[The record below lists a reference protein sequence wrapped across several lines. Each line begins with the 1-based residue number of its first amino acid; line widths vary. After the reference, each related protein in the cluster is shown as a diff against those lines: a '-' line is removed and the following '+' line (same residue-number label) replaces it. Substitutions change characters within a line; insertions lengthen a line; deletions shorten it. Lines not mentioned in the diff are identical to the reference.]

1 MPRNPNKINYN
12 KGLPKALISFQVI
25 EDPRS
30 GGNKRHHF
38 GAVLFMVVS
47 GVLCGMNTFSDIEE
61 FCKLQLP
68 WLKKWVKI
76 PHGIPRAQTF
86 SNIFAIIDIA
96 LFNKCLID
104 HIGALHPQL
113 QQQLI
118 AIDGKKLR
126 GSHGL
131 TCEASHAVSA
141 WAADSGITLA
151 QEFVKDK
158 SNELTAIPRLL
169 EMLNLEGQIVSIDA
183 VGTHTHIAQAIIDK
197 KADYLLAL
205 KGNQGNLH
213 KEAQDQFH
221 YAKRNLDLTQAEGWS
236 SYQNVEKNHGRIV
249 TRTVIVNHQ
258 LDWLNTEIKEKWPQ
272 LKSLIM
278 IENSTTHLDSTKET
292 REIRYYI
299 SSLTSNAQQQ
309 GAHIRQHWSIENSC
323 HWVLDTAFRE
333 DHNQTS
339 QGHAAKNL
347 GTVRRIVMNLLK
359 NDQTYQKSTPKKRLK
374 ALLDK
379 NYRDKL
385 LSLA

>member
-169 EMLNLEGQIVSIDA
+169 EMLNLA
-183 VGTHTHIAQAIIDK
+183 AC
-197 KADYLLAL
+197 
-205 KGNQGNLH
+205 
-213 KEAQDQFH
+213 
-221 YAKRNLDLTQAEGWS
+221 
-236 SYQNVEKNHGRIV
+236 
-249 TRTVIVNHQ
+249 RT
-258 LDWLNTEIKEKWPQ
+258 
-272 LKSLIM
+272 
-278 IENSTTHLDSTKET
+278 
-292 REIRYYI
+292 
-299 SSLTSNAQQQ
+299 
-309 GAHIRQHWSIENSC
+309 
-323 HWVLDTAFRE
+323 
-333 DHNQTS
+333 
-339 QGHAAKNL
+339 
-347 GTVRRIVMNLLK
+347 
-359 NDQTYQKSTPKKRLK
+359 
-374 ALLDK
+374 
-379 NYRDKL
+379 
-385 LSLA
+385 